1 MQIEKHPLDTIS
13 DWVNERGL
21 VVIDNV
27 TSMPGNGQPYVS
39 PYLTIA
45 LNHRGWARA
54 DYDMNPVKFG
64 EHDHAVVYPG
74 HILTFHEK
82 SDDYVCTL
90 LVVSPRFL
98 NTLSQLHPKHYLF
111 EYHYNTSAHLTD
123 SQYKTMVTCFKMLQ
137 TLSELD
143 HPDHDDMLTMQMDI
157 TARIVKNILRENGKR
172 MIHKDTAVQQLLSRF
187 HEDVVR
193 YYRES
198 REVRFYAERQNLT
211 PKYFGTVIR
220 EATGIGVCDWIA
232 KYVITQA
239 KFLLRHNPSLSIQQ
253 ISSQLG
259 FPEQTTFS
267 RYFKTHAGVSPKD
280 YRNE

>member
-74 HILTFHEK
+74 HILTFREK

-98 NTLSQLHPKHYLF
+98 NTLSQL
-111 EYHYNTSAHLTD
+111 SLTD
-123 SQYKTMVTCFKMLQ
+123 GTIFLNT
-137 TLSELD
+137 TTT
-143 HPDHDDMLTMQMDI
+143 H
-157 TARIVKNILRENGKR
+157 
-172 MIHKDTAVQQLLSRF
+172 RF
-187 HEDVVR
+187 
-193 YYRES
+193 
-198 REVRFYAERQNLT
+198 T
-211 PKYFGTVIR
+211 
-220 EATGIGVCDWIA
+220 
-232 KYVITQA
+232 
-239 KFLLRHNPSLSIQQ
+239 
-253 ISSQLG
+253 
-259 FPEQTTFS
+259 
-267 RYFKTHAGVSPKD
+267 
-280 YRNE
+280 